1 MGPLKF
7 ILKWGFFFSI
17 WIAIFGIIALFYYFQ
32 GLPSLGDLE
41 REGNKQLVQID
52 YSNENLITNRG
63 GVYISEVAY
72 YELPQ
77 NLINAVIA
85 TEDRRFFSHHGVD
98 LFGIARAFSAN
109 KQAGRIVQGGST
121 ITQQLAK
128 MLFLSS
134 DRNFKRKIQEILL
147 AFQLE
152 RQFSKEQ
159 ILAFY
164 LNRAYFGSGNNG
176 VASAAKFYFGKDV
189 SQLNLNESAML
200 AGILKAPTK
209 YSPKNNRKAAEIRA
223 GIVLKAMIDAGFLN
237 EENLAEL
244 DSDANYTAYHAQR
257 FYFSDFVYG
266 QFPEFLES
274 KVDDE
279 KLIKI
284 TTTMDEKIQKNL
296 EDVLDEF
303 TQKNSKKLGKSQISV
318 VIMKPD
324 GAVLGMSGGN
334 DYQQSQ
340 FNRAVFSKRQV
351 GSAFKTFVYL
361 AAFEKDLKVD
371 DVYEDRP
378 VNIGTWLPENYENRY
393 MGSVTV
399 KRAFADSL
407 NSVAVQI
414 ARKVGSEAIIQMAH
428 KCGIISEIK
437 RNDSTIALGT
447 SEVSLYEMTAAYA
460 TIANEGVP
468 VIPYTILEIKN
479 NDDVALYKRQSSGF
493 EPVISKGAI
502 QDIKEVMHEV
512 VSRGTGKNVK
522 TARDVYGKTGTSQ
535 NFRDAWF
542 VGFDDRYVIGV
553 WIGNDDNSST
563 DKITGGSLPAQLF
576 GKIMEAI

>member
-1 MGPLKF
+1 MKFFKF

-176 VASAAKFYFGKDV
+176 VASAAKFYFGKDI

-209 YSPKNNRKAAEIRA
+209 YSPKNNRKAAEVRA

-340 FNRAVFSKRQV
+340 FNRAVFSKRQP

-479 NDDVALYKRQSSGF
+479 NDDSVLYKRQSSGF

>member
-176 VASAAKFYFGKDV
+176 VASAAKFYFGKDI

-209 YSPKNNRKAAEIRA
+209 YSPKNNRKAAEVRA

-340 FNRAVFSKRQV
+340 FNRAVFSKRQP

-479 NDDVALYKRQSSGF
+479 NDDSVLYKRQSSGF

>member
-479 NDDVALYKRQSSGF
+479 NDDSVLYKRQSSGF
-493 EPVISKGAI
+493 EPVISKDAI
-502 QDIKEVMHEV
+502 NNIKEVMHEV

>member
-7 ILKWGFFFSI
+7 IIKWGFFFSI
-17 WIAIFGIIALFYYFQ
+17 WIAIFAVIALIYYFQ
-32 GLPSLGDLE
+32 GLPSLSDLE
-41 REGNKQLVQID
+41 KEGSKQLVQIN
-52 YSNENLITNRG
+52 YENGNLITNRG

-85 TEDRRFFSHHGVD
+85 TEDRRFFSHHGIDV
-98 LFGIARAFSAN
+98 FGIIRASAVNN
-109 KQAGRIVQGGST
+109 KAGRIVQGGST

-128 MLFLSS
+128 MLFLTP
-134 DRNFKRKIQEILL
+134 DRTIKRKIQEILL

-164 LNRAYFGSGNNG
+164 LNRAYFGSGNTG
-176 VASAAKFYFGKDV
+176 VGSAAKFYFGKDV
-189 SQLNLNESAML
+189 AQLNLNESAML

-209 YSPKNNRKAAEIRA
+209 YSPKNNRKAAESRA
-223 GIVLKAMIDAGFLN
+223 NVVLKAMVDAGFLN
-237 EENLAEL
+237 EKNLAEL
-244 DSDANYTAYHAQR
+244 DNDPNYSNFGGQR

-266 QFPEFLES
+266 QYPEFLETENEG
-274 KVDDE
+274 E
-279 KLIKI
+279 KLITI
-284 TTTMDEKIQKNL
+284 TTTMDEKIQQNL
-296 EDVLDEF
+296 EEILGEF
-303 TQKNSKKLGKSQISV
+303 IKKNAQKLGKSQVATIV
-318 VIMKPD
+318 MRKD
-324 GAVLGMSGGN
+324 GAVLAMSGGR

-340 FNRAVFSKRQV
+340 FNRAMFSKRQP

-361 AAFEKDLKVD
+361 AAFEKGVETD
-371 DVYEDRP
+371 DVFEDRP

-399 KRAFADSL
+399 KRAFAESL

-414 ARKVGSEAIIQMAH
+414 AKQVGSQSIIEIAH
-428 KCGIISEIK
+428 KCGITSEIK

-447 SEVSLYEMTAAYA
+447 SEVSLYEMVSAYA
-460 TIANEGVP
+460 TIANDGVP
-468 VIPYTILEIKN
+468 VIPYSILEIKN
-479 NDDVALYKRQSSGF
+479 EAEQILYKRESSGF
-493 EPVISKGAI
+493 DQVISSSAI
-502 QDIKEVMHEV
+502 KDIKEVMEEV
-512 VSRGTGKNVK
+512 VTRGTGKNAK
-522 TARDVYGKTGTSQ
+522 TGRDVYGKTGTSQ

-542 VGFDDRYVIGV
+542 IGFDDKYVVGV

-563 DKITGGSLPAQLF
+563 NKITGGSLPAQLF
-576 GKIMEAI
+576 GRIMEGI